1 MSALARTQA
10 AASRA
15 AAPARRRSSART
27 ERIATWAAI
36 AVGYAAILSI
46 YLPIVL
52 LAALSFS
59 DRPLSGVPWP
69 LTSRWYD
76 ELFGPERGWVAPLWR
91 SLQVGIIVSILSTTA
106 ATIVGRALPRM
117 QRRGGPLLAF
127 LMPLFVPGVV
137 IGLAIFVYY
146 RTVFGARTGLWSLVL
161 AHFVWA
167 FPFSLL
173 VLLVVSSRFDH
184 RLLDAAAD
192 LGASAWQRLLLVE
205 LPLLKTGI
213 VASLFFS
220 FLLSFNELPRSIYV
234 RGSEMTLPVYLWTQ
248 AAAHVSQV
256 PLVFALSTIIT
267 LVSLA
272 FTLGAVW
279 LLLRRE
285 E

>member
-1 MSALARTQA
+1 MSAVARTGVAAADAGRPTRLRGSARTQ
-10 AASRA
+10 RL
-15 AAPARRRSSART
+15 
-27 ERIATWAAI
+27 ATWTAVG
-36 AVGYAAILSI
+36 VGYAAIFLI
-46 YLPIVL
+46 YLPILL
-52 LAALSFS
+52 LAVLSFS

-76 ELFGPERGWVAPLWR
+76 SLFGAERGWVEPLWR
-91 SLQVGIIVSILSTTA
+91 SLQVGLLVSVLCTTA

-117 QRRGGPLLAF
+117 RRRGGPLLAF
-127 LMPLFVPGVV
+127 LLPLFVPGVV
-137 IGLAIFVYY
+137 IGLAIFMYY
-146 RTVFGARTGLWSLVL
+146 RTIFGVRTGLWSLVL

-173 VLLVVSSRFDH
+173 VMLVVTSRFDH

-192 LGASAWQRLLLVE
+192 LGASAWQRLVLVE
-205 LPLLKTGI
+205 LPLLRTGI

-256 PLVFALSTIIT
+256 PLVFALSSLIT